1 MKFFARLSSL
11 IFLIFFIAPPS
22 FAQDVQTPDQT
33 DILAKPYY
41 DFQAQQA
48 WEKQPKDFDFGAFR
62 MRYARTDYYDPLGT
76 AAKDRLVDLAYDIRT
91 EKDAD
96 ERKKFLED
104 YKTLIM
110 NQLANIDVVSQAIV
124 LAKDD
129 KRFGD
134 PNFFRWMRA
143 GLLQSVLDSGDG
155 VNLFRAYD
163 VVTLGEDTA
172 LIGALH
178 VKSIKI
184 ETRESGGDYYNLH
197 TVTDAD
203 HTGPY
208 TIFVDTTKPM
218 TFLTAQKSRQGRHF
232 FIPRQ

>member
-1 MKFFARLSSL
+1 
-11 IFLIFFIAPPS
+11 
-22 FAQDVQTPDQT
+22 
-33 DILAKPYY
+33 
-41 DFQAQQA
+41 
-48 WEKQPKDFDFGAFR
+48 
-62 MRYARTDYYDPLGT
+62 
-76 AAKDRLVDLAYDIRT
+76 
-91 EKDAD
+91 
-96 ERKKFLED
+96 
-104 YKTLIM
+104 M